1 MACEETTGS
10 DSPGR
15 VVGWQRP
22 GPDEAR
28 HLEAV
33 LDLIRG
39 WQQRGEDDLDSA
51 LRQVNEANVAVVP
64 GAWCAG
70 ITVLDSSGAIT
81 TVGATHEDARRLDDA
96 QRATGEGPCLS
107 AAWEQRTLH
116 IEDLETEQR
125 WPRFRK
131 AALTGTSARSVL
143 SFRLFADKT
152 TLAAVNFQARRAR
165 AGVFDQDS
173 VEAGLLVAAHT
184 MVVWNLVSR
193 ERQFRSAL
201 ASRDVIGQAK
211 GMLMERYGINA
222 AAAFELLKHL
232 SQDANTKLRVIAEKV
247 VAAEHP
253 VD

>member
-15 VVGWQRP
+15 GVRWQRP
-22 GPDEAR
+22 GPDQAR

-39 WQQRGEDDLDSA
+39 WQQRGGDDLDSA

-107 AAWEQRTLH
+107 AAREQHTLH

-125 WPRFRK
+125 WPRFRE
-131 AALTGTSARSVL
+131 AALTGTSVRSVL
-143 SFRLFADKT
+143 SFHLFADKT
-152 TLAAVNFQARRAR
+152 TLAAVNFQARTAK
-165 AGVFDQDS
+165 VSDQDS

-184 MVVWNLVSR
+184 MVAWSLVSR

-222 AAAFELLKHL
+222 ADAFEMLKRL
-232 SQDANTKLRVIAEKV
+232 SQDANIRLRVIAEKV

-253 VD
+253 ID